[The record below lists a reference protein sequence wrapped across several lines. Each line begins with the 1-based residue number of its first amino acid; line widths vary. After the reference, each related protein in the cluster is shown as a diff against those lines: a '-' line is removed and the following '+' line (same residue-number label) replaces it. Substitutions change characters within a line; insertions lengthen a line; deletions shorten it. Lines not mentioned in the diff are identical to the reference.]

1 MCIDIIFTQIYILLG
16 TMQEQWISVF
26 PLCWQFVHFV
36 VFLEQLE
43 ITLVNR
49 IPSSTLN
56 MAIVNSWLTTT

>member
-1 MCIDIIFTQIYILLG
+1 MCIDIIFVNIYTSWYYAR
-16 TMQEQWISVF
+16 TMDFRFS
-26 PLCWQFVHFV
+26 LCWQFVHFV

-56 MAIVNSWLTTT
+56 MTIANSWLTTA